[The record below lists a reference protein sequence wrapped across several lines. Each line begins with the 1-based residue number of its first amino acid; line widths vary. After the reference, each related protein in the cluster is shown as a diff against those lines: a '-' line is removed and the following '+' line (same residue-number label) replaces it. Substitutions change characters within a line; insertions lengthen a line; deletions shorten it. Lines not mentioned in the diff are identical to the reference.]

1 MVENLLPET
10 AVDPP
15 PVRSGPGEGA
25 PRALRRVPCALVSAA
40 AAGLPTTQQGVD
52 VSERVQNRSAGQSP
66 VTKAERRLAAQL
78 AAKKAAEAK
87 RRRQSILGALAGVA
101 VVGVLIGVFV
111 VVNSGDDD
119 KKSTAASPSATA
131 TAEAVEPT
139 AAAPQQLPP
148 GTDPALATRPKVGP
162 GTGELKKLTLT
173 TLVKGKG
180 PAVKAGQQITTNYV
194 GVFYKDG
201 KEFDASWNN
210 GQPATFPIG
219 VGQVIKGWDQGLV
232 GVPVGSRVQLDIPA
246 DLAYGNDSSG
256 GRPAGPLRFVV
267 DVLAAQ

>member
-1 MVENLLPET
+1 M
-10 AVDPP
+10 
-15 PVRSGPGEGA
+15 
-25 PRALRRVPCALVSAA
+25 
-40 AAGLPTTQQGVD
+40 
-52 VSERVQNRSAGQSP
+52 SERVENRSAGQSP
-66 VTKAERRLAAQL
+66 GTKAERRLAAQL
-78 AAKKAAEAK
+78 AAKKAAEAR
-87 RRRQSILGALAGVA
+87 RRRQSMLGAAAGVIA
-101 VVGVLIGVFV
+101 VAALIGGIVWL
-111 VVNSGDDD
+111 NNGDDD
-119 KKSTAASPSATA
+119 KPASPTASASATA
-131 TAEAVEPT
+131 PAEPT
-139 AAAPQQLPP
+139 AAPEQQLPADL
-148 GTDPALATRPKVGP
+148 DPALKSKPAVEAGK
-162 GTGELKKLTLT
+162 GELTKLSVT

-219 VGQVIKGWDQGLV
+219 VGQVIPGWDQGLV

-246 DLAYGNDSSG
+246 ELAYGKDASG

>member
-1 MVENLLPET
+1 M
-10 AVDPP
+10 
-15 PVRSGPGEGA
+15 
-25 PRALRRVPCALVSAA
+25 
-40 AAGLPTTQQGVD
+40 
-52 VSERVQNRSAGQSP
+52 SERVQNRSAGQSP
-66 VTKAERRLAAQL
+66 GTKAERRLAAQL

-87 RRRQSILGALAGVA
+87 RRRQSILGAF
-101 VVGVLIGVFV
+101 VGVLAVAGLIAGIVWK
-111 VVNSGDDD
+111 NSGDDD
-119 KKSTAASPSATA
+119 KPASTAASASAAPSA
-131 TAEAVEPT
+131 EPT
-139 AAAPQQLPP
+139 APPAQQFPADI
-148 GTDPALATRPKVGP
+148 DPALKTKPTVEAGK
-162 GTGELKKLTLT
+162 GELTKLTVT

-180 PAVKAGQQITTNYV
+180 AAVKAGQNITTNYV

-219 VGQVIKGWDQGLV
+219 VGQVIPGWDKGLV

-246 DLAYGNDSSG
+246 DLAYGNDASG